1 VSAADRTS
9 AALLA
14 IIAAGIAIRLLLVA
28 AGGTPQRFEYD
39 DIARHV
45 IAGQGYVYDQLGTP
59 YRSFYAGLGYM
70 AINIVT
76 DWLFPETPKA
86 MLAVQSIYAGL
97 LALVAFAIAR
107 RFTDDR
113 LATVAAALTLTH
125 PALLYYDVRKLHP
138 LGFDS
143 LMMMLAVW
151 TVMRLRDN
159 RRPLVVMAS
168 GMVLGLA
175 IFQRG
180 SMALFLVGAAAWLS
194 RVAPTR
200 TSDAAEPRSR
210 PIPRANHLDLR
221 TVGLYVAGAL
231 IVLTPW
237 AARNYAVHHIAML
250 ESMTWQQFWKGNATY
265 SNGSGYLPGGR
276 NVYDAAPERLQREWR
291 QRDEAGQFRLF
302 RDEGIAEVRKD
313 PARAAGLM
321 LKKFVYFWTAPPNA
335 GQEYPRV
342 FFAAYLGYYVLIVV
356 LSAIGLS
363 AAWQQANRRADV
375 AIILIYL
382 ASVAVV
388 HALMFVE
395 MRHRWATEPVLLA
408 LVPAGASALWNRW
421 SRSR

>member
-1 VSAADRTS
+1 MHRASRT
-9 AALLA
+9 LLA
-14 IIAAGIAIRLLLVA
+14 IILAGIAMRLLLVA

-70 AINIVT
+70 AINITT
-76 DWLFPETPKA
+76 DRLFPDSPKA
-86 MLAVQSIYAGL
+86 MLVVQSVCAGL
-97 LALVAFAIAR
+97 LALVVFAIAR

-125 PALLYYDVRKLHP
+125 PALLYYDIRKLHP

-151 TVMRLRDN
+151 TVLRLRDD

-168 GMVLGLA
+168 GIVLGFA

-180 SMALFLVGAAAWLS
+180 SMALFLVAAVAWLS
-194 RVAPTR
+194 RVAPARIRDTSTQRSPHSARATR
-200 TSDAAEPRSR
+200 
-210 PIPRANHLDLR
+210 LDLR
-221 TVGLYVAGAL
+221 VVGIYVAGVL

-237 AARNYAVHHIAML
+237 AARNYAIHHILML
-250 ESMTWQQFWKGNATY
+250 ESMTSQQFWKGNATY

-276 NVYDAAPERLQREWR
+276 NVYDAAPERVQREWR

-302 RDEGIAEVRKD
+302 RDEGIAEVRSD
-313 PARAAGLM
+313 PARAAGLI
-321 LKKFVYFWTAPPNA
+321 LKKFVYFWTAPPNS

-342 FFAAYLGYYVLIVV
+342 FFAAYLGYYALIVV
-356 LSAIGLS
+356 LSAVGLS
-363 AAWQQANRRADV
+363 AAWHQPDRKPEV
-375 AIILIYL
+375 ALILIYL
-382 ASVAVV
+382 ASVALV

-395 MRHRWATEPVLLA
+395 MRHRWATEPLLLA
-408 LVPAGASALWNRW
+408 MVPSGASAMWSRW
-421 SRSR
+421 SR